1 MSAYPIPE
9 VSRKI
14 MEIKSKLTSLFV
26 EKDVEINAVL
36 AGLLTREPVILVGA
50 PGTAKTMLIETLAR
64 MINAKSFTYLLTR
77 FTEPDELF
85 GIIDVKSLREGTY
98 RRITENTIVDAE
110 IVFLDEIFKASSA
123 IRNTLLRIL
132 NEKQYVFGSQVIPVN
147 WLGFYTAS
155 NEISTDEEDWAFYDR
170 LVIRVFTKYVSD
182 TSLELLIIKG
192 IELDNGIEIPTIMT
206 KEEVIKL
213 QQLTKQRFYNIKNS
227 RELVNKYI
235 EAVVELKSRGI
246 ELSDRRKI
254 KALKVASAIS
264 IIYGNTE
271 VTLDDLA
278 DALRLV
284 AIHSEDDI
292 PKVEEV
298 INKVGLSQLGKLT
311 QEIEML
317 IQELNNITTRISTT
331 ESLQEFK
338 ELVKAGKTIIQE
350 LQGKLEKLAKSSNP
364 RVQQYI
370 PRIKEAIAGFKKE
383 VQKIMENFYE

>member
-9 VSRKI
+9 VTRKV
-14 MEIKSKLTSLFV
+14 MEIKSKLTSIFV

-64 MINAKSFTYLLTR
+64 MVNAKSFTYLLTR

-85 GIIDVKSLREGTY
+85 GIIDVKSLREGNY
-98 RRITENTIVDAE
+98 KRITENTIVDAE

-147 WLGFYTAS
+147 WLGFYSAS
-155 NEISTDEEDWAFYDR
+155 NEISTDAEDQAFYDR

-182 TSLELLIIKG
+182 SAIEVLLIKG
-192 IELDNGIEIPTIMT
+192 IELDNGVDIPVIMD
-206 KEEVIKL
+206 KNMVVEL
-213 QQLTKQRFYNIKNS
+213 QKVVKQRFYEVKTRKDLIT
-227 RELVNKYI
+227 KYV
-235 EAVVELKSRGI
+235 EALLELKSRGL

-254 KALKVASAIS
+254 KVLKVASAIS

-284 AIHSEDDI
+284 AIHNEDDI
-292 PKVEEV
+292 QKVEEV

-370 PRIKEAIAGFKKE
+370 PRIKEAIGNFKKE
-383 VQKIMENFYE
+383 VQKIMENF